1 MIRRQWATR
10 AAALIVMAGTV
21 AGCAS
26 SPNRMPPAG
35 PAGMGPAPVQ
45 TYDSPAAP
53 AYGVAPVAP
62 VVADPY
68 AAAAPYAPPYDISAP
83 AAPDP
88 VSGIAGLTERQPDL
102 CKASDYA
109 RAVGQP
115 SGVIPTLGLTRS
127 FRVVEFRGIE
137 PQDYDPNRIVFRLDA
152 TGTITQIDCG

>member
-1 MIRRQWATR
+1 MTR
-10 AAALIVMAGTV
+10 AAVLIVMAGTL

-35 PAGMGPAPVQ
+35 PPGMAPAPVQ
-45 TYDSPAAP
+45 GYDTPAYSAAP
-53 AYGVAPVAP
+53 AYGAAPAYSAAP

-68 AAAAPYAPPYDISAP
+68 ATSAAPFETAAVAAP
-83 AAPDP
+83 AP
-88 VSGIAGLTERQPDL
+88 VRGISGLTERQPDL
-102 CKASDYA
+102 CKASEQA

-115 SGVIPTLGLTRS
+115 ASVIPTLGLTRS